1 MIRELLH
8 KTLSMGMAL
17 LVLLSTVS
25 FTVEKHFCGDHLID
39 VAVFSKAEKCGMETM
54 AVQMSEMTKKSCCK
68 DVVDLIEGQD
78 ELKINPFD
86 ELDHDT
92 QDCIAAFLVSYTNLF
107 EGLPEQIVP
116 FQNYSPPQL
125 IVDRTIWHEVYLI

>member
-1 MIRELLH
+1 ML
-8 KTLSMGMAL
+8 MAF

-39 VAVFSKAEKCGMETM
+39 VAVFSKAEKCGTETM

-92 QDCIAAFLVSYTNLF
+92 QDFVVAFLVSYNNLF